1 MAPLG
6 DLPSCDKASSASSDV
21 IMGKIDTQSTL
32 FSSAELSDEE
42 LGDDDVFV
50 LESIAE
56 AKKNEE
62 DRLRVTLVLGLR
74 DAGQSLAKVLR
85 AVEVNGGLIV
95 HLETRE
101 TKEQQN
107 ISGKESTTVIASPR
121 LDALLKLDIKLG
133 SLMHFLKTLKRCSY
147 LDAANLVSSRA
158 VNVKCERS
166 FNSNIFNGN
175 FA

>member
-6 DLPSCDKASSASSDV
+6 EASSTQQQLPSYGQV
-21 IMGKIDTQSTL
+21 QEQIMGKLEQEVANL
-32 FSSAELSDEE
+32 LVLPELADEE

-74 DAGQSLAKVLR
+74 DAGQSLAKVLK
-85 AVEVNGGLIV
+85 AVEMNGGVII

-101 TKEQQN
+101 CKEEQQQFQQMP
-107 ISGKESTTVIASPR
+107 SHLKDQPSPR
-121 LDALLKLDIKLG
+121 LDALLRLDIKMG
-133 SLMHFLKTLKRCSY
+133 SLMHFLKTMKRCSY
-147 LDAANLVSSRA
+147 LDSANLVSSRA
-158 VNVKCERS
+158 VNVKCKQE
-166 FNSNIFNGN
+166 ILIE
-175 FA
+175 